1 MTEQTPSPLT
11 YDLPHDKWRLHQYE
25 TLQLILSTTEPGK
38 VTIVSA
44 PTGSGKTTFPAAVGK
59 STKVIALTET
69 KALQQQYA
77 DQYKFTELFGKAN
90 YACLLGGA
98 NAGSCKH
105 KKNPRECP
113 RHNYCPY
120 YSQKRKA
127 MDVNRTA
134 LNYAYYLST
143 NWPRE
148 FSKTSWLFLDECH
161 LLPDVVIE
169 HASTTIS
176 EKQRREYGLSEFP
189 IITTKGQSMF
199 FQNVAEDKA
208 AEWLEGAVD
217 TLSRKVNVLNLRA
230 ERNPTLNDERDKA
243 EQLYRDLENTLVALQ
258 SAPDDWFIRSGR
270 GALDDGASGF
280 VARPLTARHH
290 FPRQFLHGGP
300 VVLMSATVGNF
311 ATFATE
317 LGIKEYGS
325 IEVPNQWEP
334 EARPVYVWKD
344 APKLGRK
351 ANEAAWEQQADIIA
365 RMIKEVPATW
375 SGVIHTTSK
384 VQTDRL
390 HAMLADRGLQERLWK
405 TPATGTNNQLHH
417 WQLVKNRFRYQGM
430 IALAWSWHNGVDL
443 GDERICIAAKT
454 PFGSLSSD
462 YDRERMH
469 YDGKFYLQQ
478 TAWELQ
484 QMCGRTR
491 RGRVQDY
498 DADGQ
503 RAGLV
508 AIVDGNWHRVNN
520 YLDASF
526 REAITEWN

>member
-1 MTEQTPSPLT
+1 
-11 YDLPHDKWRLHQYE
+11 
-25 TLQLILSTTEPGK
+25 
-38 VTIVSA
+38 
-44 PTGSGKTTFPAAVGK
+44 
-59 STKVIALTET
+59 
-69 KALQQQYA
+69 
-77 DQYKFTELFGKAN
+77 
-90 YACLLGGA
+90 
-98 NAGSCKH
+98 
-105 KKNPRECP
+105 
-113 RHNYCPY
+113 
-120 YSQKRKA
+120 
-127 MDVNRTA
+127 
-134 LNYAYYLST
+134 
-143 NWPRE
+143 
-148 FSKTSWLFLDECH
+148 
-161 LLPDVVIE
+161 
-169 HASTTIS
+169 
-176 EKQRREYGLSEFP
+176 
-189 IITTKGQSMF
+189 
-199 FQNVAEDKA
+199 
-208 AEWLEGAVD
+208 
-217 TLSRKVNVLNLRA
+217 VNVLNLRA